1 MHLLT
6 NFYEAHGFLLQVSS
20 IGTHTI
26 TPLWFLENP
35 NTQALGG
42 THIDLQTSI
51 FLWHS
56 GNPNTG
62 ALLALI

>member
-6 NFYEAHGFLLQVSS
+6 NFCEVHGFLLQVSS

-26 TPLWFLENP
+26 APLWLLENP

-51 FLWHS
+51 LLWHS
-56 GNPNTG
+56 KNPNTA
-62 ALLALI
+62 ALMALI